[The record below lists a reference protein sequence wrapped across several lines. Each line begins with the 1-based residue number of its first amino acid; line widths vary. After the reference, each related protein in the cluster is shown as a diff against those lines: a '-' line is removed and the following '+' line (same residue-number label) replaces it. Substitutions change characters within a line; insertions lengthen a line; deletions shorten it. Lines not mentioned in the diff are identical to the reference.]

1 MHSTLFSCPE
11 TGDSGESG
19 KSDETGGSTNS
30 GEGRRPKKTVF
41 FQENFLN
48 SGRRGRVKFLIL
60 LVIHYP
66 HLIKLILITHF
77 LVSTNRC

>member
-1 MHSTLFSCPE
+1 MNLVNLMKLV
-11 TGDSGESG
+11 DLLILVR
-19 KSDETGGSTNS
+19 
-30 GEGRRPKKTVF
+30 EGVQKKTVF

-48 SGRRGRVKFLIL
+48 FGRRGRVKFLIL

>member
-30 GEGRRPKKTVF
+30 GEGRRPKKNSF
-41 FQENFLN
+41 F
-48 SGRRGRVKFLIL
+48 SGKF
-60 LVIHYP
+60 P
-66 HLIKLILITHF
+66 KL
-77 LVSTNRC
+77 R

>member
-1 MHSTLFSCPE
+1 MHWTLFSCPE

-19 KSDETGGSTNS
+19 KSDETGESTNS
-30 GEGRRPKKTVF
+30 GEGWRKKNSF